1 VQAREKQEALEA
13 DLVAQVAL
21 QLIKTGRVHR
31 LRDVYVRPNVG
42 GKKSSGT
49 LELHANGA

>member
-49 LELHANGA
+49 LELHANGV